1 MGQSQSNANKQLETN
16 RAMIKKIED
25 LMTSADP
32 KDQALLAKM
41 LREVDIILADIERS
55 RQEETDKYMTNQ
67 EMSNRNHEK
76 KIRLAAERTRLYE
89 NVKTKKKQSNTL
101 TQSRIQR
108 AAETEARNAALAG
121 TSP

>member
-1 MGQSQSNANKQLETN
+1 MGQSQSNANKQLEGN
-16 RAMIKKIED
+16 RAMIKKIEE

-41 LREVDIILADIERS
+41 LRDVDTILKKIDLDETEEKNRYMSNKER
-55 RQEETDKYMTNQ
+55 
-67 EMSNRNHEK
+67 SNRNHERHV
-76 KIRLAAERTRLYE
+76 RLAAERKRLYE

-101 TQSRIQR
+101 TQSRIQQ

-121 TSP
+121 V

>member
-16 RAMIKKIED
+16 RARTKKIEE

-41 LREVDIILADIERS
+41 MREVDIILADIERS
-55 RQEETDKYMTNQ
+55 RQEEKDKYMTNK

-76 KIRLAAERTRLYE
+76 TIRLAAERTRLYE
-89 NVKTKKKQSNTL
+89 NVKAKKKQSNTL

-108 AAETEARNAALAG
+108 AAETEARNAALSEA
-121 TSP
+121 

>member
-55 RQEETDKYMTNQ
+55 RQEEKDKYMTNK

-76 KIRLAAERTRLYE
+76 KVERIEISQLSK
-89 NVKTKKKQSNTL
+89 NVDNVDFPKNKNATLSFQSFF
-101 TQSRIQR
+101 RK
-108 AAETEARNAALAG
+108 
-121 TSP
+121 